1 MPCSDATP
9 PAQGPQDQLWA
20 LGLWPTYLGL
30 SDASKIDA
38 RTMKHFRAY
47 HNAGAM
53 VNIHISRLHKDGGR
67 LEQRIMEQYRKKK
80 ERTWQARGL
89 TNVRRSARTE
99 ASQVTHTSSF
109 EFVESGSQTPRR
121 PPRFDKHRF
130 DNTHHATS
138 HCPRT
143 RVWLTYLY
151 LAKRERFSSARE
163 NDSDVAVPA
172 ARPQGRGWGE

>member
-1 MPCSDATP
+1 
-9 PAQGPQDQLWA
+9 
-20 LGLWPTYLGL
+20 
-30 SDASKIDA
+30 
-38 RTMKHFRAY
+38 
-47 HNAGAM
+47 M
-53 VNIHISRLHKDGGR
+53 VNIHVSRLHKDGGR
-67 LEQRIMEQYRKKK
+67 LEQRIMEHYRKKK

-89 TNVRRSARTE
+89 TNVRRSKDRGKPGYA
-99 ASQVTHTSSF
+99 QVTHTSSF
-109 EFVESGSQTPRR
+109 EFVESRSQTPRR

-130 DNTHHATS
+130 DNIHHATS

-172 ARPQGRGWGE
+172 MRSQGTWFVELPHLF